1 MTPENVDKLKAINP
15 KLWSIAWPCC
25 GDGWLS
31 VLEALS
37 RKLAE
42 IGPDVVASQVKEKF
56 GTLRFYVG
64 GATMDAHEAI
74 HAAERRTETICETCG
89 EPGKLRTASYWIY
102 TACDACEAKRN
113 ER

>member
-25 GDGWLS
+25 GDGWFK

-42 IGPDVVASQVKEKF
+42 IGPDVVASQVK
-56 GTLRFYVG
+56 GL
-64 GATMDAHEAI
+64 
-74 HAAERRTETICETCG
+74 
-89 EPGKLRTASYWIY
+89 
-102 TACDACEAKRN
+102 
-113 ER
+113 